1 MRILL
6 IEDDKDFCEV
16 LSFQLTE
23 AGFSVDVCHDGEEAL
38 YYISQN
44 ACDLILLD
52 RMLPHID
59 GLTLLKKMRNSENQ
73 TPVIILTALGETTD
87 KIQGLDTGADDYL
100 VKPFEFEELLA
111 RIRSISRRPRHW
123 QPAAALDFGDIHYT
137 PDSNSL
143 SGPLGTCTLSKR
155 EGALMEFLMH
165 NTNQILPKHIILSRI
180 WGPDGE
186 VEEGNVDNYIY
197 FIRRR
202 LKTVSHLITLKTI
215 RGVGYQLS
223 VQCQPDDTKSEP

>member
-6 IEDDKDFCEV
+6 IEDDKNLCEV
-16 LSFQLTE
+16 LSFQLKE
-23 AGFSVDVCHDGEEAL
+23 AGFSVDVCTDGEEAL

-59 GLTLLKKMRNSENQ
+59 GLTLLKRMRNEGNQ
-73 TPVIILTALGETTD
+73 TPVIILTALGETND
-87 KIQGLDTGADDYL
+87 KIRGLDTGADDYL
-100 VKPFEFEELLA
+100 VKPFELEELLA
-111 RIRSISRRPRHW
+111 RIRSISRRPRQW
-123 QPAAALDFGDIHYT
+123 QPSAVLDYGDIHYI
-137 PDSNSL
+137 PDSNNL
-143 SGPLGTCTLSKR
+143 AGPNGACTLSKR
-155 EGALMEFLMH
+155 EGALMEFLIR
-165 NTNQILPKHIILSRI
+165 NANQILPKHIILSRI

-202 LKTVSHLITLKTI
+202 LKSVSHLVTVKTI
-215 RGVGYQLS
+215 RGVGYWL
-223 VQCQPDDTKSEP
+223 CENEPQ